1 MGNSNLPG
9 KADGMFGG
17 GGSGMDCDGP
27 ASHPAERGR
36 IASNHLLLRKLE

>member
-9 KADGMFGG
+9 KADEMFGG

-27 ASHPAERGR
+27 ASHPERGR